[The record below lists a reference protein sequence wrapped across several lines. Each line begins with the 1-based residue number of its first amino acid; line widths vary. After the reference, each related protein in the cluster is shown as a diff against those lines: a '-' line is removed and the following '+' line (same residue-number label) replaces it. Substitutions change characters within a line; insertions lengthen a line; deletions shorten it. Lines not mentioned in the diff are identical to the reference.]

1 VTIRTFLRDRLA
13 SIAVEVAVIALVTA
27 AIWLASRSLALSAV
41 LAAVLLAGV
50 VCACAIEYV
59 PRRRYYGELQVTL
72 DQLEE
77 KTLVSDIVPPPDFPE
92 GVIVHDALRTGNK
105 AMLDE
110 IGRYRRQQRE
120 YRDYIEMW
128 VHEIKTPISSARL
141 VADNNPGPAT
151 ASMLEEVVR
160 IEDLVEQTL
169 FYARSNSVENDYLV
183 RRTSL
188 AGIVHAVLRRNS
200 RAFIERGIRVDLMG
214 LDVDVYADAKWAE
227 FVVNQI
233 VANAVAYIGE
243 DEPAIAF
250 SAQRAPQAVVLRV
263 MDNGCGILESELSRI
278 FDKGFTGTN
287 GRGDVHSTGLGLYL
301 VRKLCDRMGLGVTID
316 SEVLRG
322 TTVTLIF
329 PLLT

>member
-1 VTIRTFLRDRLA
+1 MTPLEFLRDRLA
-13 SIAVEVAVIALVTA
+13 AIVVELAAVALVTA
-27 AIWLASRSLALSAV
+27 AIGLTSGNFALSAT
-41 LAAVLLAGV
+41 LGGVLLAGIAGARV
-50 VCACAIEYV
+50 VEYL

-72 DQLEE
+72 DQLAE
-77 KTLVSDIVPPPDFPE
+77 KTLVAEVVPRPGFPE
-92 GVIVHDALRTGNK
+92 GEIVHEALQTGNK

-110 IGRYRRQQRE
+110 IGDYRRQQRE
-120 YRDYIEMW
+120 YRDYIELW

-151 ASMLEEVVR
+151 ASMLEEVGR

-200 RAFIERGIRVDLMG
+200 RAFIERGIRVDLTG
-214 LDVDVYADAKWAE
+214 LDTEVNTDAKWAE
-227 FVVNQI
+227 FIVNQI
-233 VANAVAYIGE
+233 VANAVAYVGE
-243 DEPAIAF
+243 DDPAIAV
-250 SAQRAPQAVVLRV
+250 SARRAPQSVVLQV
-263 MDNGCGILESELSRI
+263 ADNGCGILESELPRV

-287 GRGDVHSTGLGLYL
+287 GRGNAHSTGLGLYL
-301 VRKLCDRMGLGVTID
+301 VRKLCDRMGLGVTIE
-316 SEVLRG
+316 SEVSRG
-322 TTVTLIF
+322 TTVTLVF